1 MNADS
6 PPILVVED
14 EPQIRRFV
22 RGALEREG
30 FRVCEASTA
39 ASGLAVAAQ
48 AHPAVTVLDLGLPDR
63 DGLTFIR
70 DLRLW
75 SKAPI
80 VVLSARAG
88 ERDKVEALDAG
99 ADDYLTKPFGVA
111 ELLARVRAALRRSES
126 SPVEQA
132 PVFRFG
138 DVLVDHLNHR
148 IEKAGAEIRL
158 TPIEYRLLAL
168 LIANAGRVLTHRQML
183 LDVWG
188 SASPE
193 ASSYLRVH
201 VGNLRRKI
209 EDDPARPRHI
219 LTETGVGYRFAP

>member
-1 MNADS
+1 MS
-6 PPILVVED
+6 TERPLILVVED

-22 RGALEREG
+22 CAALEREG
-30 FRVCEASTA
+30 FRVVEAATA
-39 ASGLAVAAQ
+39 AGGLAIAAQ
-48 AHPAVTVLDLGLPDR
+48 AHPGVTVLDLGLPDR

-80 VVLSARAG
+80 VVLSARSA

-99 ADDYLTKPFGVA
+99 GDDYLTKPFGVA

-126 SPVEQA
+126 TPVESS

-138 DVLVDHLNHR
+138 DVIVDHLSHR
-148 IEKAGAEIRL
+148 VERAGTELHL

-183 LDVWG
+183 LEVWG
-188 SASPE
+188 SVSPE
-193 ASSYLRVH
+193 AGAQLRVH

-209 EDDPARPRHI
+209 ETDPARPRHI
-219 LTETGVGYRFAP
+219 LTETGVGYRFVT